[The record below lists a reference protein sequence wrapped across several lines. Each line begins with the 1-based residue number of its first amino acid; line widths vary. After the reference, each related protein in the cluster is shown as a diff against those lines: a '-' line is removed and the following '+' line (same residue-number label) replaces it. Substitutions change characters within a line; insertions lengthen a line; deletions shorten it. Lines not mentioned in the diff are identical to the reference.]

1 MQNTVAE
8 AGAVALPKHPL
19 DPLTPDEIRRA
30 AAAVRA
36 THDLGAG
43 MMFETISLHE
53 PDKRVVHDA
62 KPGAT
67 FAREAFVCA
76 FDRTNGKVFEARV
89 DLVANRVVDW
99 QHVPGVRPRILIDDI
114 TLVGEVARADPRFRA
129 ALAKRG
135 ITDIEKV
142 QVDPWSAGNYGLPD
156 EEGRRLSHTFCWYRN
171 DKHDNG
177 YAHPIEGLCAVIDL
191 DRAEV
196 LRVDDYGEADVPMQN
211 RNYAARYRTAFRDD
225 VKPLEIVQPAGPS
238 FVVDGNEVRWQKWR
252 FRVGFNARE
261 GLVLHTVGYEDDGRL
276 RPVLHRAA
284 LSEMVVPYGHPG
296 GGHFRKNAFDVGEY
310 GIGVLANS
318 LTLGCD
324 CLGAIRYFDAWLAD
338 SKGDPY
344 CIESAVCLH
353 EEDFGILWKHTDLFT
368 GEVDVRRAR
377 RLVVSSISTVGNYE
391 YGSFWYFHQDGSIH
405 FEMKATGILNTA
417 GLRPGESP
425 DYGTIVS
432 PGVYAHY
439 HQHIFNMRLDMAV
452 DGESNRVVE
461 VDTVALPVGP
471 DNPHGNA
478 FTIRETVL
486 GDRAERAAQRRFQCC
501 SLLENRKRR
510 SPQRART
517 AHRLQAAAAQSGADL
532 LRPAIHGGQT
542 SDLHDAAAMGDGL
555 SSRRDFRGRPLSQ
568 PERRRRRVAGL
579 DRRRSSAGRYGYR
592 DLALFRPAPY
602 STPRGFPGS
611 AGDHGGVCASPRRV
625 LRREPGARCP
635 AGGEQHELLRRL
647 ICRNA
652 LSGPARPAP
661 TKRSKTTPCKVAGR
675 PAFSIVR

>member
-1 MQNTVAE
+1 MQDAFAETRNVA
-8 AGAVALPKHPL
+8 PPRHPL
-19 DPLTPDEIRRA
+19 DPLTPDEIRRT

-36 THDLGAG
+36 AHDLGVG
-43 MMFETISLHE
+43 MMFETISLRE
-53 PDKRVVHDA
+53 PDKSVTHGA
-62 KPGAT
+62 TPGAA

-76 FDRTNGKVFEARV
+76 FDRTNGKVWEARV
-89 DLVANRVVDW
+89 DLIGDRVVDW
-99 QHVPGVRPRILIDDI
+99 RHVPGVRPRILLDDI

-129 ALAKRG
+129 ALAERG
-135 ITDIEKV
+135 ITDIENV

-171 DKHDNG
+171 EKNDNG

-191 DRAEV
+191 DRSEV
-196 LRVDDYGEADVPMQN
+196 LRVDDYGGADIPMQN
-211 RNYAARYRTAFRDD
+211 RNYAARYRTAFRND

-238 FVVDGNEVRWQKWR
+238 FVVEGNEVRWQKWR

-261 GLVLHTVGYEDDGRL
+261 GLVLHMVGYEDEDRL

-318 LTLGCD
+318 LTLSCD

-344 CIESAVCLH
+344 CIENAVCLH

-377 RLVVSSISTVGNYE
+377 RLVLSSISTVGNYE

-417 GLRPGESP
+417 GLKPGESP

-439 HQHIFNMRLDMAV
+439 HQHIFNMRLDMTV
-452 DGESNRVVE
+452 DGERNRVVE

-471 DNPHGNA
+471 DNPYGNA

-486 GDRAERAAQRRFQCC
+486 ETEQKAQRNVDFNAARFWKIESAEARNWLGQPTAYK
-501 SLLENRKRR
+501 LLPLSPVPSFSNPQSMVAKRATFMMR
-510 SPQRART
+510 QLWVT
-517 AHRLQAAAAQSGADL
+517 AYHPDEFYAAGRYPNQSG
-532 LRPAIHGGQT
+532 G
-542 SDLHDAAAMGDGL
+542 GDGL
-555 SSRRDFRGRPLSQ
+555 PAWTAADRPLVDKDVVVWHSFGLHHIPRPEDFPVQ
-568 PERRRRRVAGL
+568 PVI
-579 DRRRSSAGRYGYR
+579 SAGF
-592 DLALFRPAPY
+592 AL
-602 STPRGFPGS
+602 
-611 AGDHGGVCASPRRV
+611 H
-625 LRREPGARCP
+625 P
-635 AGGEQHELLRRL
+635 AGFFDE
-647 ICRNA
+647 NPA
-652 LSGPARPAP
+652 LDVPPAD
-661 TKRSKTTPCKVAGR
+661 SHLSCCVD
-675 PAFSIVR
+675 

>member
-1 MQNTVAE
+1 MQDSVAKP
-8 AGAVALPKHPL
+8 GNVASPTHPL

-30 AAAVRA
+30 AAAVRVA
-36 THDLGAG
+36 HDLGPG
-43 MMFETISLHE
+43 MMFETITLHE
-53 PDKRVVHDA
+53 PDKSAVRGA
-62 KPGAT
+62 RPGGG

-89 DLVANRVVDW
+89 DLITDRVVDW
-99 QHVPGVRPRILIDDI
+99 RHVPGVRPRILIDDI
-114 TLVGEVARADPRFRA
+114 MLVGEVARADPRFQA

-156 EEGRRLSHTFCWYRN
+156 EEGRRLSHTFCWYRSEKN
-171 DKHDNG
+171 DNG

-191 DRAEV
+191 DRGEV

-211 RNYAARYRTAFRDD
+211 RNYAARYRTAFREDI
-225 VKPLEIVQPAGPS
+225 KPLEILQPAGPS
-238 FVVDGNEVRWQKWR
+238 FIVEGNEVRWQKWR

-261 GLVLHTVGYEDDGRL
+261 GLVLHTVDYEDDGRL

-391 YGSFWYFHQDGSIH
+391 YGSFWYLHQDGSIH

-417 GLRPGESP
+417 GLRPDEKP
-425 DYGTIVS
+425 DYGTVVS

-439 HQHIFNMRLDMAV
+439 HQHIFNMRLDMAI
-452 DGESNRVVE
+452 DGERNRVVE

-471 DNPHGNA
+471 ENPHGNA

-486 GDRAERAAQRRFQCC
+486 ESEQKAQRNVDFNAARYWKIE
-501 SLLENRKRR
+501 SAEARNGLGRPTAYKLLPLSPVPTFSDPQSMVARR
-510 SPQRART
+510 ATFMMRQLWVT
-517 AHRLQAAAAQSGADL
+517 AYHPDELFAAGRYPNQSSG
-532 LRPAIHGGQT
+532 
-542 SDLHDAAAMGDGL
+542 GDGL
-555 SSRRDFRGRPLSQ
+555 PAWTAADRPLVDTDVVVWHSFGLHHIPRPEDFPVQ
-568 PERRRRRVAGL
+568 PVITAGFALHPTGFFDENPAL
-579 DRRRSSAGRYGYR
+579 DVPPAASSMSCCVG
-592 DLALFRPAPY
+592 
-602 STPRGFPGS
+602 
-611 AGDHGGVCASPRRV
+611 
-625 LRREPGARCP
+625 
-635 AGGEQHELLRRL
+635 
-647 ICRNA
+647 
-652 LSGPARPAP
+652 
-661 TKRSKTTPCKVAGR
+661 
-675 PAFSIVR
+675 

>member
-1 MQNTVAE
+1 MQDTVVDT
-8 AGAVALPKHPL
+8 GAVAVASHPL

-30 AAAVRA
+30 ATAVRA

-43 MMFETISLHE
+43 MMFETISLRE
-53 PDKRVVHDA
+53 PEKSIVRDFESGTGF
-62 KPGAT
+62 P
-67 FAREAFVCA
+67 REAFVCA
-76 FDRTNGKVFEARV
+76 FDRTNGKVWEARV
-89 DLVANRVVDW
+89 DLIAGRVVDW

-114 TLVGEVARADPRFRA
+114 TLVGEVARADPRFQA

-135 ITDIEKV
+135 ITDFDNV

-156 EEGRRLSHTFCWYRN
+156 EEGRRLSHTFCWYRDEKN
-171 DKHDNG
+171 DNG

-196 LRVDDYGEADVPMQN
+196 LRVDDYGEAAVPMQS
-211 RNYAARYRTAFRDD
+211 RNYAARYRTDFRQD
-225 VKPLEIVQPAGPS
+225 VKPLEIVQPDGPS
-238 FVVDGNEVRWQKWR
+238 FAVDGNEVSWQNWR

-261 GLVLHTVGYEDDGRL
+261 GLVLHAISYQDDGRQ

-417 GLRPGESP
+417 GLRPGEAP
-425 DYGTIVS
+425 AYGTIVS

-452 DGESNRVVE
+452 DGERNRVVE
-461 VDTVALPVGP
+461 VDTVALPVGA

-486 GDRAERAAQRRFQCC
+486 KSEQQAQRNVDFNAARFWKIESSDARNWLGQPTAYKLLPLSPVPTFSSPQSMVSKRAAFMTRQ
-501 SLLENRKRR
+501 LWV
-510 SPQRART
+510 T
-517 AHRLQAAAAQSGADL
+517 AYHPDEIHAAGRYPNQSQG
-532 LRPAIHGGQT
+532 
-542 SDLHDAAAMGDGL
+542 GDGL
-555 SSRRDFRGRPLSQ
+555 PAWTAANRPLVDTDIVVWHSFGLHHIPRPEDFPVQ
-568 PERRRRRVAGL
+568 PVITAGFALHPAGFFAENPAL
-579 DRRRSSAGRYGYR
+579 DVPPARSS
-592 DLALFRPAPY
+592 
-602 STPRGFPGS
+602 
-611 AGDHGGVCASPRRV
+611 
-625 LRREPGARCP
+625 
-635 AGGEQHELLRRL
+635 
-647 ICRNA
+647 
-652 LSGPARPAP
+652 LS
-661 TKRSKTTPCKVAGR
+661 CC
-675 PAFSIVR
+675 ID